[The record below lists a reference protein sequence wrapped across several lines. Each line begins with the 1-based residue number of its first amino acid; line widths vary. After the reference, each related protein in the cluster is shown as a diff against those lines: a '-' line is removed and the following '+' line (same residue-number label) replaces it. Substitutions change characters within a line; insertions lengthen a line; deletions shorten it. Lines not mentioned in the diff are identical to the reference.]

1 MADKTFQIILK
12 VKNAMASGLN
22 SAGKS
27 LTGFAKSA
35 WNVAKM
41 VTGALLGIGTTV
53 AGLATTALKAWSGQE
68 NANVAMATALR
79 SNGEA
84 VDRILPKM
92 QALASAIQDETGAA
106 DENTL
111 SSMARMRMLG
121 VQTEQMEKA
130 AKGVIALGAAGMEQ
144 AAAEKAVAQGLQ
156 GSYTMLSRY
165 VPAIKLA
172 ATEEEKAAI
181 FNKLLADGYDQQKAK
196 LGTLSGQYE
205 MFKTRMGDL
214 WEEVGRGI
222 ASNGTL
228 FDALSRVNEKIKEW
242 TGALSDW
249 INAGGVADY
258 IADFQ
263 GGLELIRYG
272 FVSAGNNLAVFIAR
286 MRESSGVFDYV
297 ATVISS
303 WVGLAKEA
311 FNLVGDYAVYMWN
324 RVKYGAQD
332 WIQPPDTGA
341 YLWHLKRLGSAIVG
355 QVKEETG
362 LLKAAQK
369 EQERDALLHQVRLAK
384 IEEGR
389 LDSYRRL
396 SEERVDV
403 ASRASVA
410 ILADEEDAVDEQVA
424 MADDAA
430 KKIENIYDEK
440 ADQIARSNDRLIP
453 DERGTVNGIV
463 AINEDGAAKVVD
475 AWVRAREA
483 QSAAARPA
491 GQSGNYASIS
501 DFMSRPSIFES
512 MTSISDWMNK
522 KAKTAASPFK
532 LSAEDNTKS
541 PVQASILDE
550 LRQIRRDNQ
559 KLLRMG

>member
-1 MADKTFQIILK
+1 MADKTIQIILK
-12 VKNAMASGLN
+12 AKNAMASGLN

-228 FDALSRVNEKIKEW
+228 FDVLSRVNEKIKEW

-263 GGLELIRYG
+263 GGLEIIRYG
-272 FVSAGNNLAVFIAR
+272 FVSAGNSIEVFIAK

-297 ATVISS
+297 ATLIAR
-303 WVGLAKEA
+303 WGGLAKAA
-311 FNLVGDYAVYMWN
+311 FDLVADYAVYMWN
-324 RVKYGAQD
+324 RIRFGAQD
-332 WIQPPDTGA
+332 WIKPPDTGA
-341 YLWHLKRLGSAIVG
+341 YLWHLRRMGEAIIG
-355 QVKEETG
+355 QTKKETG
-362 LLKAAQK
+362 LLREAQK
-369 EQERDALLHQVRLAK
+369 EQERDALLHQVRMAK
-384 IEEGR
+384 IEENR
-389 LDSYRRL
+389 LANYRRL
-396 SEERVDV
+396 AEQRADV
-403 ASRASVA
+403 AQKTNA
-410 ILADEEDAVDEQVA
+410 IILSDDEKTADETVEAAQKA
-424 MADDAA
+424 AD
-430 KKIENIYDEK
+430 KIEDIYERR
-440 ADQIARSNDRLIP
+440 ADKVERANDGLLP
-453 DERGTVNGIV
+453 DEMSTVNGIV
-463 AINEDGAAKVVD
+463 AVNEAGADKVVD
-475 AWVRAREA
+475 AWERARA
-483 QSAAARPA
+483 SQSAAA
-491 GQSGNYASIS
+491 GQSSGYASIS
-501 DFMSRPSIFES
+501 DFMNRPSIFES
-512 MTSISDWMNK
+512 MTTISNWMSK
-522 KAKTAASPFK
+522 KGATAKSAAITV
-532 LSAEDNTKS
+532 SAEDNATS
-541 PVQASILDE
+541 PVQLSMLDE
-550 LRQIRRDNQ
+550 LRQLRRDNQ